1 MSVITIGSKKVG
13 IVNSTVS
20 GVKTFQGFKRSG
32 DIKFSLSGNKYVQEA
47 IDAFNLYSKYGSNK
61 VSDTKLV
68 TEHLTYFLH
77 AFDIVSGH
85 EGGFD
90 SYNTY
95 DAGGLSLGTIQFALT
110 SNILIKML
118 NEMENGLGDEV
129 NKLFTNKGPFV
140 EDIDLTNRLNKEI
153 CEKILNVSSTSKS
166 IQIQLKYVI
175 QQFYDES
182 YSLFLSLV
190 KPKIK
195 IENGNNLFV
204 YANAFMFDRKVNK
217 GDLEPFKEKNLALIP
232 KDVFTEG
239 TFIYK
244 MSAGGPVKLNLPA
257 RDAYWNGVN
266 PGGPFG
272 KNFIEGNLPS

>member
-1 MSVITIGSKKVG
+1 MSVITIGGKKVG

-110 SNILIKML
+110 SGYIGDML
-118 NEMENGLGDEV
+118 NEMQSGLGDEV
-129 NKLFTNKGPFV
+129 DKLFTNKGPFV
-140 EDIDLTNRLNKEI
+140 EDIDLITTDDF
-153 CEKILNVSSTSKS
+153 EKISKYTDEGDP
-166 IQIQLKYVI
+166 INAGLLPKQINPERYGIDYNQLVRIGKVI
-175 QQFYDES
+175 KF
-182 YSLFLSLV
+182 
-190 KPKIK
+190 
-195 IENGNNLFV
+195 
-204 YANAFMFDRKVNK
+204 
-217 GDLEPFKEKNLALIP
+217 
-232 KDVFTEG
+232 
-239 TFIYK
+239 
-244 MSAGGPVKLNLPA
+244 
-257 RDAYWNGVN
+257 
-266 PGGPFG
+266 
-272 KNFIEGNLPS
+272 

>member
-1 MSVITIGSKKVG
+1 MSVITIGGKKVG
-13 IVNSTVS
+13 IVDSTVS
-20 GVKTFQGFKRSG
+20 GVKSFKGFKRSG

-110 SNILIKML
+110 SGHIKNML
-118 NEMENGLGDEV
+118 NEMQSGLGDEV
-129 NKLFTNKGPFV
+129 DKLFTNKGPFV
-140 EDIDLTNRLNKEI
+140 EDIDLTNRLNKNI
-153 CEKILNVSSTSKS
+153 CEKILNVSSTSSS
-166 IQIQLKYVI
+166 IKIQLKYVI
-175 QQFYDES
+175 QKFYDES
-182 YSLFLSLV
+182 YSLFLKLV

-195 IENGNNLFV
+195 IENNSNLFV
-204 YANAFMFDRKVNK
+204 YANAFMFDMNVNR
-217 GDLEPFKEKNLALIP
+217 GNLGPFKEEVLASIP

-244 MSAGGPVKLNLPA
+244 MSAGGKVKLNLPE

-272 KNFIEGNLPS
+272 KNFIEGTLPS

>member
-1 MSVITIGSKKVG
+1 MSVIIIGGKKVG

-61 VSDTKLV
+61 VSDSKLV

-110 SNILIKML
+110 SGYIGDML
-118 NEMENGLGDEV
+118 NEMQSGLGDEV
-129 NKLFTNKGPFV
+129 DKLFTNKGPFV
-140 EDIDLTNRLNKEI
+140 EDIDLTNRLNKDI
-153 CEKILNVSSTSKS
+153 CEKILNVSSISNS
-166 IQIQLKYVI
+166 IKIQLKYVI
-175 QQFYDES
+175 QKFYDES
-182 YSLFLSLV
+182 YGLFLKLV

-195 IENGNNLFV
+195 IENNNNLFV
-204 YANAFMFDRKVNK
+204 YANAFMFDMNVNR
-217 GDLEPFKEKNLALIP
+217 GNLGPFKEEVLATIP

-244 MSAGGPVKLNLPA
+244 MSAGGKVKLNLPE

-272 KNFIEGNLPS
+272 KNFIEGTLPS